1 MLLLNSIK
9 KVFFSIPILLL
20 ALVATPKFSQAAE
33 DSAAAPAATAA
44 APDAAAAG
52 ASPLVEKGKTL
63 FEDNCK
69 SCHAV
74 KTIEVGPALK
84 GIEQRRDRK
93 WLHAWIKNSQ
103 KVIASGDPYATK
115 LFAEY
120 KGAVMTSFPS
130 FSDEEINSILDYIK
144 AEENKK
150 DEVKATAGGGAAV
163 KADDSSAGY
172 VKILL
177 AGFVIVLLLIVLVLV
192 LVLSVV
198 KRHLVTKN
206 DLTDIDKDLVNQKF
220 DIGAVVRSTGFKLIV
235 GFLFVSFVG
244 KTALDGLM
252 HIGMQQGYA
261 PSQPIAF
268 SHKLHAGKFKIDCNY
283 CHTGVR
289 KGKSANIPS
298 PNICLNCHSQI
309 KTTSPKL
316 EALRNAVKNN
326 KPIEWVRVHNLPD
339 LAYFNHSQHV
349 VVGKL
354 ECQTCHGPVEKMEVI
369 QQYSPL
375 TMGWCINCHRET
387 DVKTEGN
394 GYYDKL
400 VRLHAEKNGAP
411 MKVKD
416 MGGLE
421 CSKCHY

>member
-9 KVFFSIPILLL
+9 KLFFSIPLLV
-20 ALVATPKFSQAAE
+20 ALVVTPNFSKAAG

-44 APDAAAAG
+44 AAPDAG

-74 KTIEVGPALK
+74 HSVEVGPALK
-84 GIEQRRDRK
+84 GIETRRDRK
-93 WLHAWIKNSQ
+93 WLHAWVKNSQ
-103 KVIASGDPYATK
+103 KVIASGDPYAVK
-115 LFAEY
+115 LYAEY
-120 KGAVMTSFPS
+120 KNAVMTSFPS

-144 AEENKK
+144 AEEKN
-150 DEVKATAGGGAAV
+150 APSAGPAAGGASTSGAV

-172 VKILL
+172 IKILL
-177 AGFVIVLLLIVLVLV
+177 AGFVIVLLLIILVLV
-192 LVLSVV
+192 LILSVV
-198 KRHLVTKN
+198 KKHLSTKT
-206 DLTDIDKDLVNQKF
+206 DLTEVDADLVNQKF

-244 KTALDGLM
+244 KTTLDGVM
-252 HIGMQQGYA
+252 KIGIQQGYA
-261 PSQPIAF
+261 PKQPIAF
-268 SHKLHAGKFKIDCNY
+268 SHKLHAGKYKIDCNY

-298 PNICLNCHSQI
+298 PNICMNCHSQI

-316 EALRNAVKNN
+316 EALRRAVETK

-349 VVGKL
+349 QVGKL
-354 ECQTCHGPVEKMEVI
+354 ECQTCHGPIEKMEVV

-387 DVKTEGN
+387 EVKTEGN

-400 VRLHAEKNGAP
+400 VKLHKEKNGSP

-416 MGGLE
+416 IGGLE